1 MSSTPTLDWIAANL
15 GSYVLALPWTWPIL
29 ETLHFF
35 GLCMLLGGLLVID
48 LRLLG
53 YNKVIPAVASHQ
65 ILPIVYIGL
74 AINTITGILFYIG
87 DPHRYFINIS
97 FQIKMLLYV
106 IAGINALWYQFKL
119 SPRIDALPP
128 GAEMPSEARISGAMS
143 LALWFGVLILGRLI
157 PYLGTG

>member
-1 MSSTPTLDWIAANL
+1 MNTPTLDWIAQTFGPL
-15 GSYVLALPWTWPIL
+15 ILTLPWTWPIA

-53 YNKVIPAVASHQ
+53 YNKVIPAVASHD
-65 ILPIVYIGL
+65 ILPIVYAGL
-74 AINTITGILFYIG
+74 AINTVTGIMFYVG

-106 IAGINALWYQFKL
+106 IACANALWYQLKL
-119 SPRIDALPP
+119 SPRIDALPE
-128 GAEMPSEARISGAMS
+128 GAAMPSDARIAGAMS
-143 LALWFGVLILGRLI
+143 LGLWFGILILGRLI